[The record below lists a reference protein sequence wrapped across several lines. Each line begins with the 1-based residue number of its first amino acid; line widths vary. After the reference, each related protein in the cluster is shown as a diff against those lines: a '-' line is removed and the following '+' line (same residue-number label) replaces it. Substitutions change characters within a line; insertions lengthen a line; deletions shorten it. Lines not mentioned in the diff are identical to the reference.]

1 MGRVLV
7 RDGARRARAQ
17 HVAGHGWR
25 ERAVLR
31 RDRGRV
37 RVDDGDRGLAPRVR
51 DLDESHTTRNGGIDA
66 RKIVAGL
73 FVSLDG
79 VTESPEG
86 WTFPYFDDELGQ
98 AIGAQMATSD
108 AILARQENGHE
119 EFAAYWPDA
128 DAPFADYINE
138 TPKYVVSTTLT
149 SVGWRNSTLLRGDLV
164 GSVAALK
171 REPGRDISITGS
183 VTLVR
188 TLLGVGLVD
197 ELRLLL
203 YPDRRRPREAPVRGA
218 SDQVAMKL
226 VDSKTFGTG
235 VISITYE
242 PAGTG
247 REAA

>member
-1 MGRVLV
+1 M
-7 RDGARRARAQ
+7 
-17 HVAGHGWR
+17 
-25 ERAVLR
+25 
-31 RDRGRV
+31 
-37 RVDDGDRGLAPRVR
+37 
-51 DLDESHTTRNGGIDA
+51 

-108 AILARQENGHE
+108 AMLLGRRTYE
-119 EFAAYWPDA
+119 EFATYWPDA
-128 DAPFADYINE
+128 DAPFADYMNE

-149 SVGWRNSTLLRGDLV
+149 SVGWRNSTLLPGDVV

-203 YPDRRRPREAPVRGA
+203 YPIVVGRGKRLFEGA
-218 SDQVAMKL
+218 SDQIAMKL

-235 VISITYE
+235 VISMTYE